1 MILNDSS
8 SFEEYDNLEM
18 RSIFNCQNFI
28 NQKTMGFMGIILLN
42 PTINYSHKS
51 NGIQEKKSFKSHH
64 FTTINMQ
71 NKGNMG
77 FMGIILLNPTINY
90 SHKSNG
96 IYENYSVKSQLSILL
111 LVKIPILKN
120 SSILFLEQRGN

>member
-28 NQKTMGFMGIILLN
+28 NQKT
-42 PTINYSHKS
+42 
-51 NGIQEKKSFKSHH
+51 
-64 FTTINMQ
+64 
-71 NKGNMG
+71 MG